1 MIIEME
7 NHLHACP
14 LHSQTQNQS
23 WLFQFVEM
31 FHFVQNREVRL
42 EWSFIIWSF
51 YVWLLTWIP
60 LAGGAASLSRYADD
74 VGIDHGGI
82 LLHTLDIRDGLHTN
96 FS

>member
-42 EWSFIIWSF
+42 EWSFII
-51 YVWLLTWIP
+51 
-60 LAGGAASLSRYADD
+60 
-74 VGIDHGGI
+74 
-82 LLHTLDIRDGLHTN
+82 
-96 FS
+96 